1 MSGGFPPPP
10 NSPLVDAGWLRA
22 HRGHPDLIVLDAR
35 VNTQAAHGGGVAYT
49 SGRTSFEIDG
59 HIPGARFADLC
70 AEFSDP
76 AGRFP
81 FTRPKVGELQQVTQ
95 HLGIHR
101 HSVIVV
107 YDSLSGAWAA
117 RAWWVL
123 RAYGHIR
130 VWVLDGGLAAW
141 RAAGGPLEWGA
152 AAIPA
157 RGDFK
162 PVALDG
168 FFVDTPEVLEALEH
182 RGEIRL
188 VCATR
193 HTEFTGEGSNEVRR
207 GHIPGSFN
215 SPYRDLLDDT
225 GRMQWDRVHR
235 EALRLGLD
243 REGAAILY
251 CGGGINA
258 AGVALSLVAA
268 GYPSPRIY
276 DGSLN
281 EWKADPRL
289 PLELGPERPARDP
302 PTG

>member
-1 MSGGFPPPP
+1 MSGGFQLP
-10 NSPLVDAGWLRA
+10 NSPLVDADWLRA
-22 HRGHPDLIVLDAR
+22 HQGHPDLVVLDAR
-35 VNTQAAHGGGVAYT
+35 VNAQAAHGAGAAYS
-49 SGRTSFEIDG
+49 SGRASFETDG

-70 AEFSDP
+70 SGFSDP
-76 AGRFP
+76 TGHFP
-81 FTRPKVGELQQVTQ
+81 FTRPKAGGLRQVVQ

-123 RAYGHIR
+123 RAYGHPR
-130 VWVLDGGLAAW
+130 VLVLDGGLAAW
-141 RAAGGPLEWGA
+141 RAAGGALEFGA

-157 RGDFK
+157 QGDFV
-162 PVALDG
+162 PVALEG
-168 FFVDTPEVLEALEH
+168 FFVDTPAVLEALER
-182 RGEIRL
+182 RGETRL

-193 HTEFTGEGSNEVRR
+193 RTEFTGEGSDEARR

-243 REGAAILY
+243 RKGAVILY
-251 CGGGINA
+251 CGGGVNA
-258 AGVALSLVAA
+258 AGVALGLVAA

-281 EWKADPRL
+281 EWKANPRL
-289 PLELGPERPARDP
+289 PLELGPERPAGDR